1 MGKWWETPARTDSA
15 KPDNPEDERKEKD
28 WQGVGGHNIDHRKID
43 EKYRE
48 SLLRLKSSPLL
59 IGADPIVAMYARLA
73 VDFGEDPY
81 TMFIEYVAEYMGM
94 SKDALLK
101 KEGELPRKEN
111 K

>member
-1 MGKWWETPARTDSA
+1 MGKSWEMPARPDSA
-15 KPDNPEDERKEKD
+15 KPDNPENETREKHLHED
-28 WQGVGGHNIDHRKID
+28 GVYNIDHRKID
-43 EKYRE
+43 EKFRE
-48 SLLRLKSSPLL
+48 SVARLKASPLL